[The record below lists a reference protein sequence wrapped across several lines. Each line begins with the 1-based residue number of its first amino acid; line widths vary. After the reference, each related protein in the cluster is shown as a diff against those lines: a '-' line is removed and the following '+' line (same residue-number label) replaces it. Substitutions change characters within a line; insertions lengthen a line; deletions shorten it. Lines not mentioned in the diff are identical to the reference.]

1 MFLGS
6 IDCQATLFFI
16 KWKKCPNATPATPK
30 LYLNPQLKQKKQKQK
45 SRDAVWNGRDCKQ
58 AGPAPRLYYYK
69 AVLSSQMQCAV

>member
-45 SRDAVWNGRDCKQ
+45 SRDAV
-58 AGPAPRLYYYK
+58 
-69 AVLSSQMQCAV
+69 